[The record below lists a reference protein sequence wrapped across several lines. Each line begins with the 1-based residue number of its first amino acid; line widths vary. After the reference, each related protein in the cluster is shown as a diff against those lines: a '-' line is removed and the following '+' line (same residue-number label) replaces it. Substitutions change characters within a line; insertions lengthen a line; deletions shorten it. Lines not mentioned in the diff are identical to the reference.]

1 MLCSPCTIYDAI
13 SVSLAHVFPFVH
25 FRAVAVVFLYEED
38 ISAFACAV
46 VHISVI
52 FSLFYFMYIYIIF
65 PPSSFPFNP
74 LTRKVAIL
82 SFSGASPGYP
92 SVYPSTIEYFLRFS
106 LDMFFFSL
114 SLLLHVHVS
123 MWVCSVYCSLR
134 LHGYRSLRCFDSSRC
149 LVEP

>member
-25 FRAVAVVFLYEED
+25 FGAVAVVFLYEED

-52 FSLFYFMYIYIIF
+52 FSLFYFMYIIF

-82 SFSGASPGYP
+82 SFSGPSPGYP